1 MNVFAL
7 SRIFYIASV
16 LPLQK
21 SFIKKVETSIGKF
34 LWSSTGRLLRVSLAD
49 IKNSRDNGGLGLTC
63 LASKG
68 KSLMLSQLLRLVR
81 NGDSKTVGHM
91 LVWLGKL
98 LEDFLPHMQSITA
111 LPKTPSYFE
120 TLADTL
126 TQARITDV
134 VSMVNWK
141 NITCKMIYLTYVKS
155 LPETKIVKEVG
166 STLTETWRKLNLP
179 SIPSSTREVLYLNI
193 HNKLP
198 TPERLFRVKIIQD
211 PYCENCFFTVGAVIN
226 DREHYFCECVRVREV
241 WNSIRV
247 ILNRIMPSHLTVSN
261 LELITFPK
269 NANDH
274 TIVWIVGRYLETVWQ
289 SLHVN
294 GSPKLAK
301 EKIFGFLKF
310 KYRSDQLGAR
320 HSFTEIVELS

>member
-68 KSLMLSQLLRLVR
+68 KSLMLSQLLRIVR

-134 VSMVNWK
+134 VSMVN
-141 NITCKMIYLTYVKS
+141 
-155 LPETKIVKEVG
+155 
-166 STLTETWRKLNLP
+166 
-179 SIPSSTREVLYLNI
+179 
-193 HNKLP
+193 
-198 TPERLFRVKIIQD
+198 
-211 PYCENCFFTVGAVIN
+211 
-226 DREHYFCECVRVREV
+226 
-241 WNSIRV
+241 SIRHGV
-247 ILNRIMPSHLTVSN
+247 LDQRLDLGGAHCAPPH
-261 LELITFPK
+261 FPGCRK
-269 NANDH
+269 
-274 TIVWIVGRYLETVWQ
+274 
-289 SLHVN
+289 
-294 GSPKLAK
+294 
-301 EKIFGFLKF
+301 KIFGSD
-310 KYRSDQLGAR
+310 YRNV
-320 HSFTEIVELS
+320 I